1 MPGRLALTSPA
12 PFGREARDRLDPF
25 FFFPFFFLPAP
36 FERGIEASLL
46 SPPVATIAKTKTK
59 QLQTVDRSAPASMKN
74 AANCVNQC
82 ELQDTLII
90 DVSNAHGGPGS
101 LPGPRP
107 VEGRLL
113 PKRDFAVH
121 SAFRTVPRVP
131 RGTRGRFRARTTR
144 ARSGRGFFP
153 SASVAGSWRSVF
165 AVRLSGSRRRRGALL
180 STLRCA
186 RSFSR
191 PQLGRDDPL
200 NLSILLR
207 GGKENND
214 DSLSKGD

>member
-90 DVSNAHGGPGS
+90 DVSNAHGGSGS
-101 LPGPRP
+101 LPEPRP

-113 PKRDFAVH
+113 PKREFADS
-121 SAFRTVPRVP
+121 SASRTVPRFFSAAVSDPARKTESDFRVLSRGPRVLGGRFHDRPPHGPVDFAVP
-131 RGTRGRFRARTTR
+131 R
-144 ARSGRGFFP
+144 
-153 SASVAGSWRSVF
+153 
-165 AVRLSGSRRRRGALL
+165 
-180 STLRCA
+180 
-186 RSFSR
+186 
-191 PQLGRDDPL
+191 
-200 NLSILLR
+200 
-207 GGKENND
+207 
-214 DSLSKGD
+214 